1 MPPPWQPS
9 TYAAGTIVAAS
20 PCRSSSPAGFHAS
33 PYSDP
38 LSSVSDEEKTIGDTS
53 SAAPPISL
61 DDEFPKAT
69 AMGPYASAGWSDLP
83 IDLLIRILHLLELP
97 EALAFHAVCPS
108 WRSASVAAGGVPP
121 RRTPWLVSLAEEP
134 LPAGDQQ
141 RPVRRGLW
149 DPTATSELRNLVD
162 AEKTFQV
169 SFPWGQ
175 AVACCGASHG
185 WLIMANELSDLV
197 LYNPFTTA
205 SLSLPPITGFASCIE
220 GVYGDEGNVVG
231 YRYSCY
237 ESDSVYDV
245 RSLGGFFYDKVVLSG
260 SPSAGPAIALSMHMD
275 GKRLSFARVGDSS
288 WRQVSVIRRSL
299 DSYADCVYHRG
310 RFYVVTMEGKLKSW
324 GLSGPEDR
332 PRKKTIIAEG
342 DDYFFELITRYL
354 VSTPWGHLLQIRVV
368 LDKYQE
374 HYVRVDVDRLD
385 LKSSQMVGVS
395 PAKAL
400 RGHAAFLGQNSR
412 GILSVDKFPEVRPD
426 CIYFTTPRLRGDAFE
441 HRHNQWSGV
450 KVYDLR
456 SRKLEDAFL
465 SGGGHYGTICPSE
478 VWFTP
483 SL

>member
-1 MPPPWQPS
+1 
-9 TYAAGTIVAAS
+9 
-20 PCRSSSPAGFHAS
+20 
-33 PYSDP
+33 
-38 LSSVSDEEKTIGDTS
+38 
-53 SAAPPISL
+53 
-61 DDEFPKAT
+61 
-69 AMGPYASAGWSDLP
+69 MGPYASSGWSDLP
-83 IDLLIRILHLLELP
+83 IDLLIRILRLLELL
-97 EALAFHAVCPS
+97 EALAFRAVCPS
-108 WRSASVAAGGVPP
+108 WRSASAAAGRVPP
-121 RRTPWLVSLAEEP
+121 CRTPWLVSLAEEP
-134 LPAGDQQ
+134 LLSGDQQ
-141 RPVRRGLW
+141 QPVRRGLW
-149 DPTATSELRNLVD
+149 DPTATSELRNLLD

-175 AVACCGASHG
+175 AVACWGASHG

-197 LYNPFTTA
+197 LYNPFTAA

-231 YRYSCY
+231 YRYGCY

-275 GKRLSFARVGDSS
+275 SKRLSVVRVGDCS

-299 DSYADCVYHRG
+299 DSYADCVYHCG
-310 RFYVVTMEGKLKSW
+310 RFYAVTMEGKLKSW
-324 GLSGPEDR
+324 GLGGPEDR

-374 HYVRVDVDRLD
+374 HYVRVDVERLD

-400 RGHAAFLGQNSR
+400 RGHAAFLGQNSL
-412 GILSVDKFPEVRPD
+412 GILSVDKFPEVRTN

-441 HRHNQWSGV
+441 HCHNQWIGV

-456 SRKLEDAFL
+456 SRKLEDVFL